1 MQCQEFRHRLDVD
14 PYRMG
19 PEAEAHAADCPECA
33 EHWEAQMSREA
44 RLAEALRL
52 VAPQGL
58 PQRATSAADRVRR
71 HPGSWGFALAGALL
85 IVLATAHHLPLA
97 LGDDP
102 AAAGIAHVLA
112 EPPELWTQ
120 GHTDRSALAA
130 ELERVGARLT
140 ATLPARHAG
149 PCEVPGGGG
158 AHIVLDTPNGTV
170 MLLLMP
176 NLVLSRAQSKQA
188 QGLIALARPAK
199 RGCYAL
205 VATNPEA
212 LTHAEELLKTRVLWA

>member
-1 MQCQEFRHRLDVD
+1 MR
-14 PYRMG
+14 
-19 PEAEAHAADCPECA
+19 
-33 EHWEAQMSREA
+33 REA

-52 VAPQGL
+52 LAPQGL
-58 PQRATSAADRVRR
+58 PQRATSTAGRVRR
-71 HPGSWGFALAGALL
+71 QSGSWGFALAGVLL
-85 IVLATAHHLPLA
+85 VVLATAHHRPPA

-102 AAAGIAHVLA
+102 AAAGIAHL
-112 EPPELWTQ
+112 
-120 GHTDRSALAA
+120 LAA
-130 ELERVGARLT
+130 PAGGWNQGRADRQDVAVQLERVGARLT

-170 MLLLMP
+170 TLLLMP

-212 LTHAEELLKTRVLWA
+212 LAHAEELLKSRVLWA